1 MGDLGNQF
9 AAFSKFG
16 DSKSDGKNIT
26 LTQIDKWLKQAQ
38 VFDKKLTT
46 TDTGIEFG
54 KLKAKVIDFKT
65 FNQFLDSLAKAKS
78 IPVDEIKNKLV
89 NCGAPGTPNTTQAVH
104 VGGVDRL
111 TDTSKYTGT
120 HKERFDESG
129 KGKGIAGREDRA
141 DDSGYVSNYKGKD
154 TYDKTHPKN

>member
-1 MGDLGNQF
+1 MGSLEAQF
-9 AAFSKFG
+9 TAFSKFG
-16 DSKSDGKNIT
+16 DSKSDGKTIT
-26 LTQIDKWLKQAQ
+26 LSQIDKWMKQAE

-54 KLKAKVIDFKT
+54 KFKAKVIDLKT
-65 FNQFLDSLAKAKS
+65 FNQFLENLAKAKGYA
-78 IPVDEIKNKLV
+78 VDDIKKKLV
-89 NCGAPGTPNTTQAVH
+89 NCGAPGTSHTTQAVH

-129 KGKGIAGREDRA
+129 KGKGIEGREDRQ
-141 DDSGYVSNYKGKD
+141 DGSGYVQNYKGQG
-154 TYDKTHPKN
+154 TYDKTHK